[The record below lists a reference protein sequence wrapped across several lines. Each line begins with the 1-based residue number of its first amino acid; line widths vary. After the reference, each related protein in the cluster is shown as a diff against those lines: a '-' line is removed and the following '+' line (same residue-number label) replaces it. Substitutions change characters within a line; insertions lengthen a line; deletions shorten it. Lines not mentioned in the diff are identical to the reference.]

1 MYSRYPSVRLRILLP
16 QRENAGRGDGK
27 LVHAQTQER
36 FGQRFVC
43 GKLTADADG
52 AARLMRAFDGLPDRA
67 QNGRVVR
74 VAERGQIR
82 VLPVHGQQIL
92 RQIVRADG
100 EEVDLARKLAAHEH
114 GGRRLDHH
122 ADAVWAEAFAARNE
136 HILRIGQRLLQPVQ
150 LVRAGSPSG
159 T

>member
-1 MYSRYPSVRLRILLP
+1 MR
-16 QRENAGRGDGK
+16 DG
-27 LVHAQTQER
+27 ATESSSTPQTQER

-43 GKLTADADG
+43 GKLTADAN
-52 AARLMRAFDGLPDRA
+52 AAPRLMRAFDGLSDRA

-92 RQIVRADG
+92 RQIVVPMEKKSTSPASS
-100 EEVDLARKLAAHEH
+100 AAHEH